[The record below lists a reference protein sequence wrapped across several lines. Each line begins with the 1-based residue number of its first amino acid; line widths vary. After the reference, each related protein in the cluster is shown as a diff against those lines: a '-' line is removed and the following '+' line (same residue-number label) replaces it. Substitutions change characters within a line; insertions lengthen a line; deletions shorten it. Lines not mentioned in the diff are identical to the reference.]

1 MPSRPLRVLIVDD
14 SAVVR
19 QILSSLL
26 AGAGDMAVTTA
37 ADPYIALRKMEQ
49 ERPDVIVLDLE
60 LPRMDGLTFLRRL
73 MREPAPVPVVVC
85 SGHVGKGTEM
95 ALRALDEGAVEV
107 LARPKIGVREFLQES
122 AVTLA
127 DAVRA
132 AAGARLAHRLPRRTA
147 DAVLP
152 VRPLPVRPL
161 PAQPHL
167 AQRPAGSP
175 GRAPRL
181 IAIGASTGGPE
192 AILRIL
198 EALPVDAP
206 PLLIVQHMPEGFT
219 TAFARR
225 LDTTCRIA
233 VKEAEDGDPVLAGRA
248 LLAPGNRHL
257 LLVRRGAGWAAEVRD
272 GPLVCRH
279 RPSADVLFRSVAQ
292 EAGALAAGVILTGMG
307 SDGADGLLEM
317 RRAGAATYAQN
328 EESCVVFGMPKEAIA
343 RGAAGEVLPLS
354 EIPRA
359 LLRPSPA
366 APAGESRRSAERA
379 GE

>member
-26 AGAGDMAVTTA
+26 AEAGDMAVTTA

-73 MREPAPVPVVVC
+73 MREPVPVPVVVC

-152 VRPLPVRPL
+152 ARPL
-161 PAQPHL
+161 PARSLPV
-167 AQRPAGSP
+167 QRPAGSP
-175 GRAPRL
+175 GRGAPRL

-219 TAFARR
+219 AAFARR

-292 EAGALAAGVILTGMG
+292 EAGPLAAGVILTGMG

-317 RRAGAATYAQN
+317 RQAGAATYAQN

-366 APAGESRRSAERA
+366 APAGESRRSAERE
-379 GE
+379 GG